1 MSKKADHAPGR
12 LLAGWVGGAHRH
24 AGWVI
29 AITAALTAA
38 VLAYAVNT
46 LGINTDTAD
55 MIDETLPF
63 RQAVKDF
70 DRAFPQ
76 FGDTLL
82 VVIDGET
89 PDLAEDAAIA
99 LVGRLEQ
106 DPAMFKTVY
115 RPGGEAFF
123 VRNGLLYLDLDD
135 LGDLADNL
143 AKVQPLI
150 GKLAGDP
157 SLRGL
162 FGVLETAI
170 GEAAAGEAASF
181 DLAGAFDRLSL
192 AIEAALDGRPH
203 SLSWRAVISGETA
216 GPADRRAFLIVQPRL
231 DFSSLQP
238 QKQALDAVRAVI
250 AELGLDPASGV
261 RVRLTGS
268 VALNY
273 DQLESSRRGAEIAGP
288 LSFVLVGLVLIAGLR
303 SFRLVAAALV
313 TLLAGLAWTAGFAAF
328 AIGELNL
335 ISIAFA
341 VLFISLGAAFSI
353 HMCLRYRE
361 LIAAGLDHTRAVAGA
376 GREVGGA
383 LFLCAATTAAGFFVF
398 IPTDY
403 TGVSELGLIAGTG
416 MFICLAANFTVLPA
430 MLGLMP
436 LKSPAQSPPPG
447 PAADVEGLD
456 LPLRHRRVVR
466 IGAVVVALAAVPLV
480 LEARFDFNPLNL
492 HDQTAESVTTLRDL
506 LADSE
511 HPPWSV
517 DVLAA
522 GIDEATALAA
532 RIEGVEGVG
541 QVVTIADYVPAD
553 QEEKLA
559 IIEEMAFFM
568 GPPPRSGQGA
578 SAADDGARRAAL
590 DGFGAAL
597 GAWLGAGGPGTA
609 LEPSARRL
617 AGNLSRLN
625 QRADAAL
632 LATLEHSLLGG
643 LPERLRR
650 LFAALE
656 PVQPVTFDDLPASLV
671 EREVAADGRVRVK
684 VFPSDDLT
692 DNDALRRFIDNVR
705 AVAPD
710 AVGSPISILESGDAV
725 VSAFRQALVS
735 AVAAIIVLLF
745 ILMRRLADIAFV
757 VIPLLLAAL
766 LTIAASVVFTI
777 PFNFA
782 NVIVLPLLFGVGVDS
797 AIHLVYRYR
806 NNPARRGRIL
816 RTSTARGVVFSGLTT
831 ICGFGSLA
839 LSTHRGTATM
849 GELLTIG
856 ICLMLVC
863 TLLVLPALLHETPDS
878 GPESE

>member
-1 MSKKADHAPGR
+1 MSEKADHAPGR
-12 LLAGWVGGAHRH
+12 LLARWVGGAHRH

-29 AITAALTAA
+29 AIAAAATAA
-38 VLAYAVNT
+38 VFAYAVNT

-89 PDLAEDAAIA
+89 PDLAEDAATA
-99 LVGRLEQ
+99 LAGRLEQ
-106 DPAMFKTVY
+106 DHAMFKTVY

-123 VRNGLLYLDLDD
+123 IRNGLLYLDLDE

-143 AKVQPLI
+143 AEVQPLI
-150 GKLAGDP
+150 GKLASDP

-162 FGVLETAI
+162 FGVLETAVE
-170 GEAAAGEAASF
+170 EAGAGEAASF
-181 DLAGAFDRLSL
+181 DLADAFDRLSL
-192 AIEAALDGRPH
+192 AIEAALDGRPYD
-203 SLSWRAVISGETA
+203 LSWREVISGETA
-216 GPADRRAFLIVQPRL
+216 GPADRRAFLVIQPRL
-231 DFSSLQP
+231 DFGSLQP
-238 QKQALDAVRAVI
+238 QKQALDAVRGVI
-250 AELGLDPASGV
+250 AELALTPASGV

-273 DQLESSRRGAEIAGP
+273 DQLESARRGAEIAGP
-288 LSFVLVGLVLIAGLR
+288 LSFVLVGLVLFAGLR

-313 TLLAGLAWTAGFAAF
+313 TLLVGLIWTAGFAAL

-361 LIAAGLDHTRAVAGA
+361 LIAAGFDHARAVADA
-376 GREVGGA
+376 GRKVGGA
-383 LFLCAATTAAGFFVF
+383 LFLCAATTAAGFYVF

-430 MLGLMP
+430 MLKLLP
-436 LKSPAQSPPPG
+436 LNITTPSEPG
-447 PAADVEGLD
+447 QTADASSLD
-456 LPLRHRRVVR
+456 LPLRHRTVVR
-466 IGAVVVALAAVPLV
+466 IGAVAVALAAVPLV

-492 HDQTAESVTTLRDL
+492 HDQSAESVTTLRDL
-506 LADSE
+506 LRDSE
-511 HPPWSV
+511 RPPWSV

-522 GIDEATALAA
+522 GLDEAVALAVRLEA
-532 RIEGVEGVG
+532 VEGVE

-553 QEEKLA
+553 QAEKLA
-559 IIEEMAFFM
+559 VIEEIAFFM
-568 GPPPRSGQGA
+568 GPAPRPGQGV
-578 SAADDGARRAAL
+578 AAPDHGARRAAL

-597 GAWLGAGGPGTA
+597 DAWLAAGDPGAP

-617 AGNLSRLN
+617 AANLARLTE
-625 QRADAAL
+625 RADAPL
-632 LATLEHSLLGG
+632 LATLERSLLGG

-650 LFAALE
+650 LFTALE
-656 PVQPVTFDDLPASLV
+656 PVEPITFDDLPASLV

-725 VSAFRQALVS
+725 VNAFRQALVS
-735 AVAAIIVLLF
+735 ALAAIVVLLF

-757 VIPLLLAAL
+757 VVPLLLAAL
-766 LTIAASVVFTI
+766 LTIAASVVFVI

-806 NNPARRGRIL
+806 NDPAQRGRIL
-816 RTSTARGVVFSGLTT
+816 RTSTARGVVFSALTT

-856 ICLMLVC
+856 IGLMLVC
-863 TLLVLPALLHETPDS
+863 TLLVLPALLHGAPDS
-878 GPESE
+878 EAPPG

>member
-1 MSKKADHAPGR
+1 MSNKADHAPGR
-12 LLAGWVGGAHRH
+12 LLARWVGGAHRH

-29 AITAALTAA
+29 TIAAVATAA
-38 VLAYAVNT
+38 VLGYAANT

-82 VVIDGET
+82 VVIDGDT
-89 PDLAEDAAIA
+89 ADLAEDAATA
-99 LVGRLEQ
+99 LAARLEQ

-135 LGDLADNL
+135 LADLADNL
-143 AKVQPLI
+143 AEVQPLI

-162 FGVLETAI
+162 FGVLETAVE
-170 GEAAAGEAASF
+170 EAGAGEAAGF
-181 DLAGAFDRLSL
+181 DLADAFDRLSL
-192 AIEAALDGRPH
+192 ATEAALDGRPYN
-203 SLSWRAVISGETA
+203 LSWREVISGEVA
-216 GPADRRAFLIVQPRL
+216 GPADRRAFLVVQPRL
-231 DFSSLQP
+231 DFASLQP
-238 QKQALDAVRAVI
+238 QKQALDAVRDAV
-250 AELGLDPASGV
+250 AEAGLTTAGGV

-273 DQLESSRRGAEIAGP
+273 DQLESSRRGAEIAAP
-288 LSFVLVGLVLIAGLR
+288 LSFVLVGLVLFAGLR

-313 TLLAGLAWTAGFAAF
+313 TLLVGLIWTAGFAAF

-335 ISIAFA
+335 ISIAFT

-361 LIAAGLDHTRAVAGA
+361 LIGNRFDPARAVADA

-383 LFLCAATTAAGFFVF
+383 LFLCAVTTAAGFYVF

-430 MLGLMP
+430 MLRLMP
-436 LKSPAQSPPPG
+436 LKAPAPSGQISEPSP
-447 PAADVEGLD
+447 GLD
-456 LPLRHRRVVR
+456 LPLRHRTVVR
-466 IGAVVVALAAVPLV
+466 IGAVVVALAAIPLA

-492 HDQTAESVTTLRDL
+492 HDQSAESVTTLRDL
-506 LADSE
+506 LRDSD

-517 DVLAA
+517 DVLVA
-522 GIDEATALAA
+522 GVEEAVALAA
-532 RIEGVEGVG
+532 RLEGVEGVG
-541 QVVTIADYVPAD
+541 QVVTIADYVPTD
-553 QEEKLA
+553 QAEKLA
-559 IIEEMAFFM
+559 VIEEIALFM
-568 GPPPRSGQGA
+568 GPAPRPGQA
-578 SAADDGARRAAL
+578 MAAPDHDARRAAL

-597 GAWLGAGGPGTA
+597 DGWLAAGGPGVT

-617 AGNLSRLN
+617 AANLARLTE
-625 QRADAAL
+625 RADAPL
-632 LATLEHSLLGG
+632 LATLERSLLGG

-650 LFAALE
+650 LFSALE
-656 PVQPVTFDDLPASLV
+656 PVEPITLDDLPASLV

-684 VFPSDDLT
+684 VFPSEDLT
-692 DNDALRRFIDNVR
+692 DNDALRRFIGNLR

-710 AVGSPISILESGDAV
+710 AVGGPISILESGDAV
-725 VSAFRQALVS
+725 VNAFRQALIS
-735 AVAAIIVLLF
+735 AVAAIVVLLF
-745 ILMRRLADIAFV
+745 ILMRRLADIALV
-757 VIPLLLAAL
+757 VVPLLLAAL
-766 LTIAASVVFTI
+766 LTIAASVVFVI

-806 NNPARRGRIL
+806 NDPAQRGRIL
-816 RTSTARGVVFSGLTT
+816 RTSTARGVVFSALTT

-856 ICLMLVC
+856 IGLMLVC
-863 TLLVLPALLHETPDS
+863 TLLVLPALMRGAPD
-878 GPESE
+878 PEAASPG